1 MLLAK
6 NMAILCAP
14 PRNTAVSATWITQ
27 NEGGA

>member
-14 PRNTAVSATWITQ
+14 PRNTAISATQITQ